1 VKVLLAIETSGKY
14 GSVAIAKAH
23 NLLQKT
29 DVPQNAD
36 LMNPGVVAIDLPTDR
51 GSAQSL
57 ASSIDFLLRSEKL
70 NPNDLGCIAVL
81 SGPGSFTG
89 LRVGIATAKSMA
101 YALSIPTVELD
112 TLDCILHQT
121 RRTTEGYRLA
131 HMLLDAYR
139 GQLFVKTIS
148 GNTIA
153 RGAEEGTVLSDIEGL
168 VQSAMSA
175 DCANEQVFVGPG
187 CERLQR
193 YLAREE
199 KLDTV
204 KKWFESVEWI
214 NDWRSTPHASSVAE
228 LGWRKWSSGDTLDPF
243 LLLPKY
249 FRGSAAEEKASKPV

>member
-23 NLLQKT
+23 NLLQNT

-148 GNTIA
+148 SNTIA

>member
-1 VKVLLAIETSGKY
+1 MKVLLAIETSGKY

-243 LLLPKY
+243 LLLPEY

>member
-1 VKVLLAIETSGKY
+1 VTVLLAIETSGKY
-14 GSVAIAKAH
+14 GSVAIAK
-23 NLLQKT
+23 
-29 DVPQNAD
+29 VPQELQEAD
-36 LMNPGVVAIDLPTDR
+36 ATHDAGLASPAVVAVDLPTDR

-57 ASSIDFLLRSEKL
+57 AAFIDSLLRSENLK
-70 NPNDLGCIAVL
+70 PSDLGCIAVL

-101 YALSIPTVELD
+101 YALSIPVVELD
-112 TLDCILHQT
+112 TLDCILRQT
-121 RRTTEGYRLA
+121 RHTTEGYRLA
-131 HMLLDAYR
+131 HVLLDAYR

-148 GNTIA
+148 GNTTTG
-153 RGAEEGTVLSDIEGL
+153 RTEGATVLCDIEGL

-175 DCANEQVFVGPG
+175 GIDKEQVFVGPG

-199 KLDTV
+199 KLDAV
-204 KKWFESVEWI
+204 KKWFESVRWI
-214 NDWRSTPHASSVAE
+214 NDSHSSPQASSVAE
-228 LGWRKWSSGDTLDPF
+228 LGWRKWMSGKTLDPF

>member
-1 VKVLLAIETSGKY
+1 MKVLLAIETSGKY
-14 GSVAIAKAH
+14 GSVAIAKAY

-153 RGAEEGTVLSDIEGL
+153 RGAEGGTKGHGARRWMDGGTDRRTDRHGRTDGRTDGRTEG
-168 VQSAMSA
+168 
-175 DCANEQVFVGPG
+175 
-187 CERLQR
+187 R
-193 YLAREE
+193 
-199 KLDTV
+199 
-204 KKWFESVEWI
+204 KK
-214 NDWRSTPHASSVAE
+214 
-228 LGWRKWSSGDTLDPF
+228 
-243 LLLPKY
+243 
-249 FRGSAAEEKASKPV
+249 